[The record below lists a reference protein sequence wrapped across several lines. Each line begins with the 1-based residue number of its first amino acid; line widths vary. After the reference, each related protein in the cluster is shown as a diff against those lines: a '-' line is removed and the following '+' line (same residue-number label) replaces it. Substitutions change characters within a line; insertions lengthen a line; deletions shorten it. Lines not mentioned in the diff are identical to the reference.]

1 MYPPGARGGG
11 AAGGGAAAAA
21 ASAAAAAAPA
31 AGGCKRPPG
40 GVRGRRERASS
51 RGWQAAIRMRRAHR
65 PLLWSPSA
73 ASRTQRRGWRQTSR
87 LLHGRRRRRRRRRR
101 KRRRRRGRGAERC
114 GRRQR
119 RAAFQGGA
127 GGGGGGRGGGK
138 PSCTQWRA
146 LCWIARALGEA
157 MHDEV
162 TIENAAHA
170 GLPTKGERFSEVPNS
185 AQARGSLDPD
195 PDPNLDPNPNPTLSR
210 CSSG

>member
-1 MYPPGARGGG
+1 MHTTAGWLLMYPPGARGGG

-127 GGGGGGRGGGK
+127 GGGCGRRGRRKGRGQALMHAVARVVLDCEGARRGDARRGDDRERRARRAAHK
-138 PSCTQWRA
+138 GRA
-146 LCWIARALGEA
+146 LLRG
-157 MHDEV
+157 
-162 TIENAAHA
+162 
-170 GLPTKGERFSEVPNS
+170 
-185 AQARGSLDPD
+185 AQ
-195 PDPNLDPNPNPTLSR
+195 
-210 CSSG
+210 